1 MAQLARKLGRFDYFA
16 LGCGS
21 IIGVGWLVVMNDWL
35 QRGGPL
41 GAILGFAIGGAAL
54 LPVGYVYGRLVM
66 AFPDAA
72 GEVAYT
78 ARVFP
83 EKLSF
88 ATGWMVLLPYLS
100 ACPWC
105 AIAIGRMA
113 VYMFPGLES
122 HQAYRIGTHPIYLP
136 LLILGLLLTGLVTSV
151 NYQGVRLSATFQSVA
166 MAGFLLLFVVFSYI
180 GITHGRLHNFSPPF
194 NGPPFL
200 AVLLVLQI
208 VPYFMTGFESIGKAS
223 EESREDFRPRDYLVA
238 TLLSIVVGALFY
250 DSVIAVVAFAAP
262 WTSLMNERYATILA
276 LQQAVGGRAIV
287 NIVLVAALISLFKV
301 LNGAFVASTRLLF
314 AMSKRGLI
322 SSHIGKVHPV
332 NRTPAAA
339 VLLVGAITFAAVFFG
354 DSILI
359 PMIEVG
365 ALGSAFGWTMASA
378 AYFRLNSNAFQG
390 RNAMIAHTRKAR
402 LIERI
407 VSAVGLIVGGILILM
422 KVLSFLPGHL
432 TFYEY
437 VGLVL
442 WLALGASLY
451 RHQAVTGLN
460 SARSST
466 L

>member
-1 MAQLARKLGRFDYFA
+1 
-16 LGCGS
+16 
-21 IIGVGWLVVMNDWL
+21 
-35 QRGGPL
+35 
-41 GAILGFAIGGAAL
+41 
-54 LPVGYVYGRLVM
+54 
-66 AFPDAA
+66 
-72 GEVAYT
+72 
-78 ARVFP
+78 
-83 EKLSF
+83 
-88 ATGWMVLLPYLS
+88 
-100 ACPWC
+100 
-105 AIAIGRMA
+105 
-113 VYMFPGLES
+113 
-122 HQAYRIGTHPIYLP
+122 
-136 LLILGLLLTGLVTSV
+136 
-151 NYQGVRLSATFQSVA
+151 
-166 MAGFLLLFVVFSYI
+166 
-180 GITHGRLHNFSPPF
+180 
-194 NGPPFL
+194 
-200 AVLLVLQI
+200 
-208 VPYFMTGFESIGKAS
+208 
-223 EESREDFRPRDYLVA
+223 VA